1 MQATTFFISLNCCS
15 LFPHSKLKEM
25 YLYGSELFI
34 ILATVS
40 IYCTTVTVTFP
51 VLK

>member
-1 MQATTFFISLNCCS
+1 MVFI
-15 LFPHSKLKEM
+15 FPHSKLEEM
-25 YLYGSELFI
+25 YYLYGSELFI